1 MTHHGMKP
9 GSALWFAR
17 HEIMLSWRDFLGMM
31 TAGRLGRERRVVAFL
46 ACAALVLH
54 LIAFAIIG
62 PVLESEAGG
71 LGERL
76 IFITAMLVL
85 PFSLMASQAMESV
98 TRAFYARSD
107 LDLIL
112 ASPAS
117 ARKLFAVRIGAI
129 ALSTTLLS
137 MMLAAPAINVLAM
150 LDGVGWLAAY
160 PVMLSLG
167 TVATVLALSITVLM
181 FRTIGARRTRSIAQI
196 VAALVGAMF
205 VIGIQVAAIASM
217 GTMSR
222 FSFLTS
228 DLVRNHVP
236 DASSMLWLPARAT
249 MGDPAALALVT
260 GLAAAAF
267 ALAAWG
273 LSGGFGEKVLAAT
286 GVSQSRQAHRSARR
300 AFRNHSIGSA
310 LRYKEWKLLARDQWL
325 ISQTLMQVFY
335 LVPPAFM
342 LWQGFGDGGG
352 IPVVVVPV
360 LVMAAGQ
367 LSGGLAW
374 LAISGEDA
382 PQLVATAP
390 VSEGAV
396 VRAKIEAVLGVIGM
410 VVSPIVLLL
419 AFLDPWL
426 ALVCLSGVSASAVS
440 AVVIQLWFR
449 SQARRSNFR
458 RRQTSSKLATFAEA
472 FSSIFWAG
480 AAGLAAAA
488 SWWALALIVGALAV
502 LYGARM
508 FRPQAS
514 REFAF

>member
-1 MTHHGMKP
+1 MKA

-17 HEIMLSWRDFLGMM
+17 HEVMLSWRDFIGMM
-31 TAGRLGRERRVVAFL
+31 TAGKPGRERRVVAFL
-46 ACAALVLH
+46 IGAAIVLH

-62 PVLESEAGG
+62 PTLETETGG
-71 LGERL
+71 IGERL
-76 IFITAMLVL
+76 IFVTAMLAL

-98 TRAFYARSD
+98 TRAFYSRSD

-112 ASPAS
+112 ASPS
-117 ARKLFAVRIGAI
+117 SPRKLFAVRIGAI
-129 ALSTTLLS
+129 AVSTTLLS
-137 MMLAAPAINVLAM
+137 LMLAAPAVNVLAV
-150 LDGVGWLAAY
+150 LDNPGWLAAY
-160 PVMLSLG
+160 PVMFALG

-181 FRTIGARRTRSIAQI
+181 FRTIGARRTRLIAQI
-196 VAALVGAMF
+196 VAALVGAIF
-205 VIGIQVAAIASM
+205 VIGIQLAAIASM

-222 FSFLTS
+222 ISFITS
-228 DLVRNHVP
+228 DLVRAHAP
-236 DASSMLWLPARAT
+236 DAGSHIWLVAHAA
-249 MGDPAALALVT
+249 MGDPASLALVAGFAAAIF
-260 GLAAAAF
+260 GLAT
-267 ALAAWG
+267 WG
-273 LSGGFGEKVLAAT
+273 LSGGFGEKVLAAAGMAQT
-286 GVSQSRQAHRSARR
+286 RQAQRPVRRS
-300 AFRNHSIGSA
+300 FRNHSIGSA
-310 LRYKEWKLLARDQWL
+310 LRFKEWKLLARDQWL

-342 LWQGFGDGGG
+342 LWQGFGHGGG

-396 VRAKIEAVLGVIGM
+396 IRAKIEAVLGVIF
-410 VVSPIVLLL
+410 VVISPIVLLL
-419 AFLDPWL
+419 AWLDPWL
-426 ALVCLSGVSASAVS
+426 AMVCLAGVAASATS
-440 AVVIQLWFR
+440 AVAIQLWFR

-458 RRQTSSKLATFAEA
+458 RRQTSSKVATFAEA

-480 AAGLAAAA
+480 AAGLATAG
-488 SWWALALIVGALAV
+488 SSWALALAVAALVV
-502 LYGARM
+502 LLGARS
-508 FRPQAS
+508 FRPQAA